1 MRKTLKGKKQ
11 INRIMNN
18 YLRKFGLKAFLDTDF
33 TAYMEN
39 KEIGYAL
46 MVTDA
51 ADKYFI
57 PFCESIDKDVK
68 ADAFLL
74 SIFHEIGHHMT
85 WDEFSDEEIDNGFAA
100 KEIIDKIIDEAEE
113 DDEETIARENYNYF
127 NLPEERAATEW
138 GINYIKTHAEEVA
151 NFWRKLQPA
160 IMRFFKKNHL
170 I

>member
-18 YLRKFGLKAFLDTDF
+18 YLRKFGLKTFLDTDF
-33 TAYMEN
+33 SAYMED

-46 MVTDA
+46 IVTDA
-51 ADKYFI
+51 SDKYFI

-74 SIFHEIGHHMT
+74 SMFHEIGHHMT
-85 WDEFSDEEIDNGFAA
+85 WDDFSDAQIDKGWAA
-100 KEIIDKIIDEAEE
+100 KEIIEQIIKETDDKEV
-113 DDEETIARENYNYF
+113 IARENYNYF

-138 GINYIKTHAEEVA
+138 GINYIKTHADEVA
-151 NFWRKLQPA
+151 DLWRRLQPA
-160 IMRFFKKNHL
+160 IIRFFKKNHL

>member
-1 MRKTLKGKKQ
+1 MKKTLKGKKQ

-33 TAYMEN
+33 AAYMED
-39 KEIGYAL
+39 KEVGYAL
-46 MVTDA
+46 MVADA
-51 ADKYFI
+51 SDKYFI

-68 ADAFLL
+68 ADVFLL

-85 WDEFSDEEIDNGFAA
+85 WDNFSDAQKDKGWAA
-100 KEIIDKIIDEAEE
+100 KEIIEQIIKETDDKEV
-113 DDEETIARENYNYF
+113 IARENYNYF

-138 GINYIKTHAEEVA
+138 GLNYIKTHADEVA
-151 NFWRKLQPA
+151 GLWRRLQPA
-160 IMRFFKKNHL
+160 IIRFFKKNHL